1 MNMDKGIELYK
12 EFIDNFMTMSENCV
26 DAVSVKKGNVVG
38 CQAQEIGIND
48 VLKKLSSED
57 RGKLSQFIS
66 DVYSSGVFDVLD
78 NLEWLRECRE
88 MEMKI
93 DNEVLPM
100 GKFEGIQ
107 NAYVGRKSGWQWTE

>member
-48 VLKKLSSED
+48 VLKNDHQKIEKSYHNLF
-57 RGKLSQFIS
+57 RMYIRQ
-66 DVYSSGVFDVLD
+66 VFLMF
-78 NLEWLRECRE
+78 W
-88 MEMKI
+88 I
-93 DNEVLPM
+93 
-100 GKFEGIQ
+100 I
-107 NAYVGRKSGWQWTE
+107 